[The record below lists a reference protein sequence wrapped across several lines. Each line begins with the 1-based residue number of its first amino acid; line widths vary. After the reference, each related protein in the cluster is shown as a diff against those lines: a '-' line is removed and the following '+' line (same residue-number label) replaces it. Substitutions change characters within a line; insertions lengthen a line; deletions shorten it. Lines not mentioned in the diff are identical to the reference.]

1 MSHIAWD
8 FPQRLG
14 WRDTDAVLMIWAYYD
29 ESGEYDAAGNLIN
42 MTVAGCVS
50 TSEKWQSFD
59 TKWREFL
66 ASEGLSEFHM
76 TDFEAW
82 KSPFNFLLPD
92 GGRDRAKHNRVL
104 NGVLD
109 LMIEYVEGFYAYG
122 AVSMYYPD
130 RQQTHEQLMNDCIEG
145 AVKDIALRVWGD
157 YRKPVNLVFGKQPHL
172 AKGKIEKYVNLWN
185 LGLHEGSIGTVT
197 HCSTSNVA
205 ALQAADILAY
215 EVARAQRANRPERY
229 PFQRLIDAAKTNGQA
244 FSLTWGP
251 MRPLRA
257 RPLGVGESLE

>member
-14 WRDTDAVLMIWAYYD
+14 WPDTGVVLMIWAYYD
-29 ESGEYDAAGNLIN
+29 ESGEYDAAGKLIN
-42 MTVAGCVS
+42 TTVAGCVS

-59 TKWREFL
+59 AKWREFL

-82 KSPFNFLLPD
+82 KPPFNFLLPN
-92 GGRDRAKHNRVL
+92 GERDRTKHNRIL

-122 AVSMYYPD
+122 AVSMYYPE
-130 RQQTHEQLMNDCIEG
+130 RQQTHEQLMNDCIGG
-145 AVKDIALRVWGD
+145 AVKDIALRVCGD
-157 YRKPVNLVFGKQPHL
+157 YDEPINLVFGKQPHF
-172 AKGKIEKYVNLWN
+172 AQTKIEKYVNIWN
-185 LGLHEGSIGTVT
+185 YGVREGSLGTVT
-197 HCSTSNVA
+197 HCTTSSIP
-205 ALQAADILAY
+205 ALQAADVLAY

-229 PFQRLIDAAKTNGQA
+229 PFQRLVDAAKTNGQA
-244 FSLTWGP
+244 FSVTWGP
-251 MRPLRA
+251 IRSKRVVLS
-257 RPLGVGESLE
+257 GEGESWG